1 MKQCL
6 GIINVNYLR
15 KNFLIVIITEEGLQ
29 QKQQMVEPSIT
40 GKNNKYN
47 DLTIDELSKELQEK
61 KEALFNMRFQKS
73 LQQLDHPI
81 MIRDIKKDI
90 ARIKTKI
97 NLINSK

>member
-1 MKQCL
+1 MAK
-6 GIINVNYLR
+6 
-15 KNFLIVIITEEGLQ
+15 
-29 QKQQMVEPSIT
+29 
-40 GKNNKYN
+40 KNNKYN

-81 MIRDIKKDI
+81 MIRNIKKDI

-97 NLINSK
+97 NLTNSK